1 MEVPQP
7 NSERIKMTKIS
18 KKSQI
23 TLVELPPT
31 QFGIYNGDINY
42 DIYTQFR
49 LPARAIHVLEA
60 ILQAEGFE
68 NIQSINPMYHGSK
81 GRLTEDNEKR
91 IFDSDV
97 LCISSITRTSPQ
109 SMELSRRFKSHN
121 PSGIVIAGGFDPHFR
136 TEEWLEEGK
145 ADIVVRGEGEKTFS
159 KLMKMLTQ
167 DSSGLAGI
175 AGLAFKDGKGIQQT
189 GLSEPLT
196 PQELSM
202 LPHPYYDIK
211 TQRGL
216 GTTVIETTR
225 GCPNACDFCSV
236 TEFYGR
242 RYRARSL
249 DYVIEGLERI
259 RNMGRMI
266 FYTDDNFAVSPSRT
280 IELLERIIDRGLVRR
295 GSSAQVSVK
304 VSENT
309 KVLELLKKAKIDVL
323 YVGIESINEDTLQ
336 SFNKPYSATQ
346 NKMSIKKLREMG
358 FWVHGMMMLG
368 GDGDTAETLKE
379 TEDWIKQNLDSV
391 QLFSPTPFQG
401 TGFYKRLKGENRI
414 ITEDFSL
421 YDGQNVVIRPKNL
434 SPFEL
439 QRTIYK
445 MYESFYSFGESW
457 KRWKTSPKRGSS
469 FKLYLYNHLLGW
481 KRNMLYNPQAKKH
494 LEFLKSVS

>member
-1 MEVPQP
+1 M
-7 NSERIKMTKIS
+7 KKLTKQ
-18 KKSQI
+18 SQI

-31 QFGIYNGDINY
+31 QFGIYNGDMNY
-42 DIYTQFR
+42 DIYTQFK

-68 NIQSINPMYHGSK
+68 NIQSINPMYHGLK
-81 GRLTEDNEKR
+81 GRLTKDNEKR
-91 IFDSDV
+91 IFGSDV
-97 LCISSITRTSPQ
+97 LCVSSITRTSPQ

-121 PSGIVIAGGFDPHFR
+121 PSGIVISGGFDPHFR
-136 TEEWLEEGK
+136 TEEWLEEGR
-145 ADIVVRGEGEKTFS
+145 ADIVVRGEGERTFS

-167 DSSGLAGI
+167 DPSGLAGI
-175 AGLAFKDGKGIQQT
+175 AGLAFKDVKGIQRT

-196 PQELSM
+196 PKELSM

-216 GTTVIETTR
+216 RTTVMETTR

-236 TEFYGR
+236 TEFYGG

-259 RNMGRMI
+259 RNVGRMV
-266 FYTDDNFAVSPSRT
+266 FYTDDNFAVSSSRT

-295 GSSAQVSVK
+295 DNSAQVSVK

-309 KVLELLKKAKIDVL
+309 KVLELLKKAKIDAL
-323 YVGIESINEDTLQ
+323 YVGIESINEDTLH
-336 SFNKPYSATQ
+336 SLGKPYSAAQ
-346 NKMSIKKLREMG
+346 NKEAIKKLREMG
-358 FWVHGMMMLG
+358 FWVHGLMIVG
-368 GDGDTAETLKE
+368 GDGDTAETLRE
-379 TEDWIKQNLDSV
+379 TEYWVKHNLDSV
-391 QLFSPTPFQG
+391 QLFSPTPFPG
-401 TGFYKRLKGENRI
+401 TGFYKRLKGEGRI

-421 YDGQNVVIRPKNL
+421 YDAQNVVIRPKNFTPL
-434 SPFEL
+434 EL
-439 QRTIYK
+439 QTTIYK
-445 MYESFYSFGESW
+445 MYNSFYSFGESW

-469 FKLYLYNHLLGW
+469 FKIYFYNHFLGGA
-481 KRNMLYNPQAKKH
+481 KNMLYNPQAKKH

>member
-1 MEVPQP
+1 M
-7 NSERIKMTKIS
+7 KKLTKQ
-18 KKSQI
+18 SQI

-49 LPARAIHVLEA
+49 LPARAIHILEA

-68 NIQSINPMYHGSK
+68 NIQSINPMYHGSRGK
-81 GRLTEDNEKR
+81 LTNDNEKR
-91 IFDSDV
+91 IFGSDV

-109 SMELSRRFKSHN
+109 SMELSRQFKSHN

-136 TEEWLEEGK
+136 AEEWLEEGK

-159 KLMKMLTQ
+159 KLMKMLVQ
-167 DSSGLAGI
+167 EPSGLAGI
-175 AGLAFKDGKGIQQT
+175 AGLAFKDSKGIRQT

-196 PQELSM
+196 SQELSM

-216 GTTVIETTR
+216 RTSVMETTR

-259 RNMGRMI
+259 RNMGRTV
-266 FYTDDNFAVSPSRT
+266 FYTDDNFTVSPSRT

-295 GSSAQVSVK
+295 DSSAQVSVK

-309 KVLELLKKAKIDVL
+309 KVLELLKKAKIDAL
-323 YVGIESINEDTLQ
+323 YVGIESINEETLH
-336 SFNKPYSATQ
+336 SFNKPYSVTQ
-346 NKMSIKKLREMG
+346 NKEAVKKLRGMG
-358 FWVHGMMMLG
+358 FWVHGLMITG
-368 GDGDTAETLKE
+368 GDGDTAETLRE
-379 TEDWIKQNLDSV
+379 TEDWAKHNLDSV
-391 QLFSPTPFQG
+391 QLFSPTPFPG
-401 TGFYKRLKGENRI
+401 TGFYKRLKGEGRI

-421 YDGQNVVIRPKNL
+421 YDGQNVVIKPKNL
-434 SPFEL
+434 SPLEL
-439 QRTIYK
+439 QTTIYK
-445 MYESFYSFGESW
+445 MYKSFYSFSESW
-457 KRWKTSPKRGSS
+457 KRWKTSPKRWHS
-469 FKLYLYNHLLGW
+469 FAIYLYNHLLGGA
-481 KRNMLYNPQAKKH
+481 KNMLYNPQAQKH
-494 LEFLKSVS
+494 MEFLKSVS